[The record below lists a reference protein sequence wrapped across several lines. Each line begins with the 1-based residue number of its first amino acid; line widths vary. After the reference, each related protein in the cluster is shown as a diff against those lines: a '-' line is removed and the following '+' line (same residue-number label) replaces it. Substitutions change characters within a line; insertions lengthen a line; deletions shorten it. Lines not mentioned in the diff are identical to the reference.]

1 MSSTA
6 RERWLF
12 EVLRG
17 ADLLESHNSRYYR
30 PKGQIKIS
38 THKGQLTIREG
49 DQFDVAN
56 PECIRVI
63 RDGFAI
69 RIPWMIVSAI
79 KNKDTDS
86 AEDVS
91 IDPLEGEAPTKQAE
105 APSGP
110 PSKFTSNGAGSR
122 FGIIRGIGRLI
133 ASR

>member
-17 ADLLESHNSRYYR
+17 ADLLESHDSKYYR
-30 PKGQIKIS
+30 PKGKIKIS
-38 THKGQLTIREG
+38 THKGQLTIKEG
-49 DQFDVAN
+49 DQFDVSN

-69 RIPWMIVSAI
+69 RIPWVIVSTI
-79 KNKDTDS
+79 TSKDADS
-86 AEDVS
+86 AEDA
-91 IDPLEGEAPTKQAE
+91 ILDPIEDGSFDKPVGH
-105 APSGP
+105 PRRP
-110 PSKFTSNGAGSR
+110 PARSRKRKDSSR
-122 FGIIRGIGRLI
+122 FPLLRGIGRLI